1 MDRLFLQKTACK
13 TLLFRFALVSLTGVG
28 LFPFAASAGVYEAIC
43 EGGNRCSVM
52 LANGQISLPGAT
64 IDKDKILS
72 WSQGGTGSKTDVGM
86 GVATTVLFG
95 LPGLIGF
102 GAKKHDYQFSINY
115 IDEKGNFQMSSVSFR
130 NSTPANQFMMELMGL
145 TGLSMG
151 SVNTS
156 LQSKI
161 DKIKADEAEKDRI
174 AAEKERISRLDC
186 GPVLKQY
193 QCSWS
198 KYLDGNPTVKAW
210 AERFPSMA
218 LAEKAKQN
226 AIE

>member
-1 MDRLFLQKTACK
+1 MLTHPAMNKNHIIKL
-13 TLLFRFALVSLTGVG
+13 SLIAVTSISLSPLSVT
-28 LFPFAASAGVYEAIC
+28 AGVYQAIC
-43 EGGNRCSVM
+43 DGGNRCSVM
-52 LANGQISLPGAT
+52 LANGQVSLPGAT
-64 IDKDKILS
+64 IDKDRILS
-72 WSQGGTGSKTDVGM
+72 WAQGGSGSKTDVGM

-156 LQSKI
+156 LQSRI

-198 KYLDGNPTVKAW
+198 KYLEGNPTVKAW
-210 AERFPSMA
+210 AEKFPSMA
-218 LAEKAKQN
+218 QSEKAKQG
-226 AIE
+226 AID

>member
-1 MDRLFLQKTACK
+1 MNKNLF
-13 TLLFRFALVSLTGVG
+13 FALVSLTGIG
-28 LFPFAASAGVYEAIC
+28 LVPLAASAGVYQAIC
-43 EGGNRCSVM
+43 DGGNRCSVM
-52 LANGQISLPGAT
+52 LANGQITLPGAT
-64 IDKDKILS
+64 IDKDRILS
-72 WSQGGTGSKTDVGM
+72 WSQGGAGSRTDVGM

-95 LPGLIGF
+95 LPGILGF

-115 IDEKGNFQMSSVSFR
+115 IDEKGNFQMSSISFK

-145 TGLSMG
+145 TGLSLG

-156 LQSKI
+156 LQSRI

-174 AAEKERISRLDC
+174 AAEKDRISKLDC

-198 KYLDGNPTVKAW
+198 KYLEGNPTVKAW
-210 AERFPSMA
+210 AAKFPSMA
-218 LAEKAKQN
+218 LTEKAKQG
-226 AIE
+226 AID

>member
-1 MDRLFLQKTACK
+1 MLTYPAANKNHIIKL
-13 TLLFRFALVSLTGVG
+13 SLIAVTGISLSPLSAV
-28 LFPFAASAGVYEAIC
+28 AGVYQAIC
-43 EGGNRCSVM
+43 DGGNRCSVM

-64 IDKDKILS
+64 IDKDRILS
-72 WSQGGTGSKTDVGM
+72 WAQGGSGSKTDVGM

-156 LQSKI
+156 LQSRI

-198 KYLDGNPTVKAW
+198 KYLEGNPTVKAW
-210 AERFPSMA
+210 AEKFPSMA
-218 LAEKAKQN
+218 QSEKAKQG
-226 AIE
+226 AID